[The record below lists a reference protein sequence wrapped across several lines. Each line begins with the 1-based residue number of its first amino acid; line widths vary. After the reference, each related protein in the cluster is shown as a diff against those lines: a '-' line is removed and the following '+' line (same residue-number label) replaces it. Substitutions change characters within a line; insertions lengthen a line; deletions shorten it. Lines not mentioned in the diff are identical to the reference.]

1 MKTAFVAAIGVACA
15 ALLMA
20 VSVRAADLPSTFD
33 PARDAAR
40 DLESALALAKT
51 QGKRVIVDVG
61 GEWCSW
67 CYVLDRFIAA
77 NADVRDTLDAQFV
90 WLKINFSK
98 QNENAG
104 VLRRWPKVA
113 GYPHLFVLDAN
124 GVVVLS
130 RTPSSSKAAV
140 PTTSDASST
149 FSRAPPQ
156 RTRAGRPPLTA
167 RLDSW
172 ARRCECSDQRANRR
186 RASPPP

>member
-1 MKTAFVAAIGVACA
+1 MKSAFVAAIGVACA

-20 VSVRAADLPSTFD
+20 VSVRAVDLPSTFD

-67 CYVLDRFIAA
+67 CHVLDRFIAA

-113 GYPHLFVLDAN
+113 GYPHLFVLDAS

-130 RTPSSSKAAV
+130 QDTELLEGGRTYDKRRFLDFLARAAAAH
-140 PTTSDASST
+140 P
-149 FSRAPPQ
+149 SRAATAYGPFGLVGPPM
-156 RTRAGRPPLTA
+156 RVL
-167 RLDSW
+167 
-172 ARRCECSDQRANRR
+172 
-186 RASPPP
+186 